1 MAKLSNLKP
10 RLGTLAPRVGYAP
23 GDEKGRTRYRD
34 ATQPWRAWYKTA
46 RWQRLREHILI
57 RDQFTCQKTG
67 VLLVGK
73 HPAPNSPVIDHKI
86 PHRGDERL
94 FWDESNLHAVSKAY
108 HDSVK
113 QSEERRQRP

>member
-23 GDEKGRTRYRD
+23 GDEKGRSRYRD

-46 RWQRLREHILI
+46 RWQKLRWSILV
-57 RDQFTCQKTG
+57 RDLFTCQRCNKVEGNTR
-67 VLLVGK
+67 LLV
-73 HPAPNSPVIDHKI
+73 ADHKR
-86 PHRGDERL
+86 PHRGDEAL
-94 FWDESNLHAVSKAY
+94 FWDAENLQCLCKPC

-113 QSEERRQRP
+113 QAEERRQGLL